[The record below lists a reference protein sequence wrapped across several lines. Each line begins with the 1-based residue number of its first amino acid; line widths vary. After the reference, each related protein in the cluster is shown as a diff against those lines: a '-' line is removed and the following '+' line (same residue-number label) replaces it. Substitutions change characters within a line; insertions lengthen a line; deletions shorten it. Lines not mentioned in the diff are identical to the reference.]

1 MSVKIILACALL
13 SLAAAY
19 PMEAYPMEEEA
30 RMSTAYLE
38 CSDDINELYMGKHE
52 YKMRLCE
59 ATCKFSIV

>member
-1 MSVKIILACALL
+1 
-13 SLAAAY
+13 
-19 PMEAYPMEEEA
+19 MEEEA